1 MDRSK
6 HDTDLGLQVSED
18 IVPIGEFKAHLSE
31 RIRELRAR
39 RRPLVVTLNGR
50 ASAVVLSPEAF
61 DELNHRARVVRA
73 VNDGLEQA
81 NAGKVIDHD
90 EVFRRVE
97 ARIGKVEKAKRR

>member
-1 MDRSK
+1 
-6 HDTDLGLQVSED
+6 
-18 IVPIGEFKAHLSE
+18 
-31 RIRELRAR
+31 
-39 RRPLVVTLNGR
+39 
-50 ASAVVLSPEAF
+50 
-61 DELNHRARVVRA
+61 NHRARVVRA